1 MYVCM
6 YGKAAIDIM
15 KMQQDLKQRVAA
27 SSVDTEN
34 DENDENV
41 ENDGPENDGPE
52 ISSSSHSD
60 ASHTGTQ

>member
-15 KMQQDLKQRVAA
+15 KMQQDLKQRAAA

-41 ENDGPENDGPE
+41 ENDGPET
-52 ISSSSHSD
+52 SSSSSSD

>member
-1 MYVCM
+1 MYVCV

-15 KMQQDLKQRVAA
+15 KMQQDLKQRA

-34 DENDENV
+34 NENGENV
-41 ENDGPENDGPE
+41 ENDGPET
-52 ISSSSHSD
+52 SRSSHSD

>member
-15 KMQQDLKQRVAA
+15 KMQQDLKQRAAA

-41 ENDGPENDGPE
+41 ENDGPETS
-52 ISSSSHSD
+52 ISSYSD

>member
-15 KMQQDLKQRVAA
+15 KMQQDLKQRAAA

-41 ENDGPENDGPE
+41 ENDGPET
-52 ISSSSHSD
+52 SSSSHSD